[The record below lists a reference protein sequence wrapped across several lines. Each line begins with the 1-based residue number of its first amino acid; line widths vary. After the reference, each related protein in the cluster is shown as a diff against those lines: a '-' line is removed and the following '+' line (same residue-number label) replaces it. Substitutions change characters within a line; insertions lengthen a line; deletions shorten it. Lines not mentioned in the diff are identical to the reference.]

1 MENEKKLKSV
11 SMVHLRP
18 DRPDIA
24 HREKSSAVNRKNKP
38 GFQLNSLGGPLEGDF
53 TLK

>member
-1 MENEKKLKSV
+1 MDNEKIIKSL
-11 SMVHLRP
+11 SQVHLRP

-24 HREKSSAVNRKNKP
+24 HREKSGSVNKKNGS

-53 TLK
+53 TVQ